1 MSAETDLR
9 TLLLATT
16 AVTALVGT
24 RVAADRIE
32 QGSTRPF
39 VVFSRTG
46 TTPYETIDKQLLAS
60 QVALDVQCWA
70 DTRAQADAVANA
82 VAAAVRGTP
91 TQMVLQRSSAY
102 DSELDLEATM
112 LSVEWWE

>member
-32 QGSTRPF
+32 QGATRPF

-46 TTPYETIDKQLLAS
+46 TERSKG
-60 QVALDVQCWA
+60 LDGTVHGVKATFSLQCWA
-70 DTRAQADAVANA
+70 DTRAAADAVAVA
-82 VAAAVRGTP
+82 VTTALEANHQTIISQAAA
-91 TQMVLQRSSAY
+91 Y
-102 DSELDLEATM
+102 DAELDLEAAD
-112 LSVEWWE
+112 LSVDWWE